1 MELTACSVAVHRKD
15 SAYSEPIR
23 AAAHF
28 HVSWPTDTQY
38 MTDENKVRNSADM
51 YSIQFIEE
59 NRLTILCVI
68 NNATGQLR

>member
-1 MELTACSVAVHRKD
+1 MKLAPNLLLEPTVNTAAQNG
-15 SAYSEPIR
+15 
-23 AAAHF
+23 
-28 HVSWPTDTQY
+28 VSWPTDTQY
-38 MTDENKVRNSADM
+38 MTDENEVRNSADM

>member
-1 MELTACSVAVHRKD
+1 MIS
-15 SAYSEPIR
+15 
-23 AAAHF
+23 F
-28 HVSWPTDTQY
+28 SWPTDTQY
-38 MTDENKVRNSADM
+38 MTDENEVRNSADM